1 MSGRDVVIVGAGHN
15 ALVTGCYLA
24 RSGLN
29 VEIVEQDAVVGGA
42 VSTVERFPGVLMD
55 RGSSAH
61 IMIRHTGIVEDLDLA
76 AHGLIYQDMDPWG
89 FAPIR
94 ADDGTPD
101 ALVFWVDIERTC
113 ESIAAVCGMADA
125 DAYRRFTRDWLPRNE
140 VVFDFFQQSPTPAHL
155 ARAMAGLR
163 KASRSGVAQMSR
175 EFLGSA
181 DAVLDSYFHDERLKT
196 ALAWMA
202 AQSGPPSHEPATADL
217 VGWLTMMHRIAPGH
231 PVGGSGKLSEALASC
246 FASYG
251 GTLRLGDGAA
261 EISCRAGK
269 VRSVTTTSGDQIQAR
284 QVVAGC
290 HVQTTAT
297 LIEGT
302 APKVTAELR
311 GNARTGNGLGMVV
324 RAVTDTLPG
333 YLADEAGIAHHAMTL
348 LADSRVELRR
358 NYGEFL
364 AGRAPTNPAA
374 LVMAPS
380 GRDDTLAPA
389 GRHTVTIWGQW
400 HAYHLEGES
409 WHDIADREAAKL
421 VEVVERHAPGFADSV
436 QDLWVQTPLEIERE
450 LGLLR
455 GNVMHLEMTLDQMF
469 SLRPVPKYADYRIS
483 DVDGLYIT
491 GASTHPGG
499 GVFGASGRSAA
510 HAVLADRSSVLGR
523 LLDWSNATGL
533 RHK

>member
-1 MSGRDVVIVGAGHN
+1 MSRRDVVIIGAGHN

-24 RSGLN
+24 RAGLD
-29 VEIVEQDAVVGGA
+29 VEIVERDIVGGGA

-61 IMIRHTGIVEDLDLA
+61 IMIRHTGIIEDLDLA
-76 AHGLIYQDMDPWG
+76 AHGLVYQDMDPWG
-89 FAPIR
+89 FAPVP
-94 ADDGTPD
+94 ADGDTPR

-113 ESIAAVCGMADA
+113 ESIAAVCGPADA
-125 DAYRRFTRDWLPRNE
+125 AAYRRFTRDWLPRNE
-140 VVFDFFQQSPTPAHL
+140 VIFDFFQHAPTPARL
-155 ARAMAGLR
+155 ARTMTWLR
-163 KASRSGVAQMSR
+163 KVSNCGVAQMSR

-181 DAVLDSYFHDERLKT
+181 DAVLDSYFSDERLKT

-202 AQSGPPSHEPATADL
+202 AQSGPPSHEPATADM
-217 VGWLTMMHRIAPGH
+217 VGWLTMMHRIGPGH

-246 FASYG
+246 FASHG
-251 GTLRLGDGAA
+251 GTLTLGDGAA
-261 EISCRAGK
+261 AITCSARK
-269 VRSVTTTSGDQIQAR
+269 VRAVVTESGEEIRAE

-290 HVQTTAT
+290 HIHTTAS
-297 LIEGT
+297 LVEG
-302 APKVTAELR
+302 ANARVANDLR

-324 RAVTDTLPG
+324 RAVTDTLPS
-333 YLADEAGIAHHAMTL
+333 YPADEGNLAHHSMAL

-380 GRDDTLAPA
+380 GRDNTLAPD
-389 GRHTVTIWGQW
+389 GLHTVTVWGQW
-400 HAYHLEGES
+400 HAYHLEDES
-409 WHDIADREAAKL
+409 WSDIADREAAKL
-421 VEVVERHAPGFADSV
+421 VAVVERHAPGFADSV

-469 SLRPVPKYADYRIS
+469 SLRPVPKYANYRIG
-483 DVDGLYIT
+483 DVGGLYIT

-510 HAVLADRSSVLGR
+510 NAVIADRSSVLGR